1 MVDSGIVIREAVIA
15 DSEALAALSG
25 QLGYPA
31 SADDIRKRLSKI
43 IEHDENCAFTAVM
56 NGRVIGWIHAF
67 LTFRLESPAFVE
79 IAGLV
84 VDENRKGAGAGRELV
99 NAVIGWASNVNVAS
113 VRVRSNAKRQNA
125 HDFYRHIGFD
135 DIKDQKVFSREL

>member
-1 MVDSGIVIREAVIA
+1 MVESGVVIREAVAADCKAIA
-15 DSEALAALSG
+15 ELSG

-31 SADDIRKRLSKI
+31 SADDIRERFRKI
-43 IEHDENCAFTAVM
+43 IEHDENLLLTAVI

-67 LTFRLESPAFVE
+67 LTFRIESAAFVE

-84 VDENRKGAGAGRELV
+84 VDENSKGVGAGRKLV
-99 NAVIGWASNVNVAS
+99 EAVISWAKSANVAS
-113 VRVRSNAKRQNA
+113 VRVRSNVKRHQA
-125 HDFYRHIGFD
+125 HDFYSHIGFN